1 MKRFLASVFIFSLFT
16 SGIAA
21 QSPLDTARVVAA
33 DTLLK
38 KDSIL
43 IKDTILQDLPVSRM
57 PDSLLHPKFSKEWG
71 ALPAA
76 ELQKELMNQ
85 NIYFNFSQPL
95 TRPQVEKVRQVRGN
109 DLLFYYLIFL
119 LLTLGTLK
127 SLFPKYFSDLFRLFF
142 RTTLKQ
148 KQIREQLIQTPV
160 PSLLL
165 NVFFVL
171 TAGLY
176 ACLLVKHFKLAPETE
191 FWYLYMLSCAGL
203 SAVYFIKFIG
213 LKISGWIFNMQDA
226 ADSYIF
232 IVFVINKMLGIF
244 LMPFVLMLA
253 YTDGN
258 VYSFVFF
265 LSFALIGVMLLYRF
279 LLSFAAVKSQIKLS
293 PFHFFIYLCA
303 FEIAPLLIIYKG
315 LLLFFNITA

>member
-1 MKRFLASVFIFSLFT
+1 MKRFLASVIIFFLFN

-21 QSPLDTARVVAA
+21 QSPLDTASGVAA

-43 IKDTILQDLPVSRM
+43 KRDTILQNLPVSRI
-57 PDSLLHPKFSKEWG
+57 PDSLLHPKFKTDWG

-76 ELQKELMNQ
+76 ELQKELLSQ
-85 NIYFNFSQPL
+85 NIYFSFSQPL
-95 TRPQVEKVRQVRGN
+95 TRPPVENVRQVRGN
-109 DLLFYYLIFL
+109 DLLFYFLIFL
-119 LLTLGTLK
+119 LLSMGTLK
-127 SLFPKYFSDLFRLFF
+127 ALFPKYFSDLFRLFF

-148 KQIREQLIQTPV
+148 KQIREQLMQTPV

-176 ACLLVKHFKLAPETE
+176 ACLLVKHYQLAPETD
-191 FWYLYMLSCAGL
+191 FWYLYALSCAGL
-203 SAVYFIKFIG
+203 SAVYLIKFIG
-213 LKISGWIFNMQDA
+213 LKISGWVFNMQEA
-226 ADSYIF
+226 SSAYIF

-244 LMPFVLMLA
+244 LLPIILLLA
-253 YTDGN
+253 YTVDN
-258 VYSFVFF
+258 IYSTSFF
-265 LSFALIGVMLLYRF
+265 LSFVLIGVMLLYRF
-279 LLSFAAVKSQIKLS
+279 LLSFAAVKTQIKLS
-293 PFHFFIYLCA
+293 PLHFFIYLCA
-303 FEIAPLLIIYKG
+303 FEIAPLLLIYKG